1 MRLDRAF
8 EEKFWIPEE
17 PKPKS
22 QQDDEEK
29 LIHRRGIYKDTVDAS
44 HRFADYQL
52 RPNMCVAMAVVR
64 IYTYIFELLTR
75 PGAGVG
81 SLAIFLFFFFAFLWT
96 ETNSRFLWR
105 RVGV

>member
-17 PKPKS
+17 PKPKG

-52 RPNMCVAMAVVR
+52 RPNMCVVMAVVR
-64 IYTYIFELLTR
+64 ILNNY
-75 PGAGVG
+75 
-81 SLAIFLFFFFAFLWT
+81 WM
-96 ETNSRFLWR
+96 RFL
-105 RVGV
+105 